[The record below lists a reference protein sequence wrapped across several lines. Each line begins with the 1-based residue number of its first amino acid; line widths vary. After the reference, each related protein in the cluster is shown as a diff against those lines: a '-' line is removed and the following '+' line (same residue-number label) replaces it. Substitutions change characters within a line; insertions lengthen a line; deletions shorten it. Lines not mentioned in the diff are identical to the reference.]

1 MMKMSREEF
10 RRAVAMWGIAMCLLV
25 SAAGWVFMRFGQA
38 WSVAD
43 LPVSNYIEQIVPAY
57 VITEVAFIPVGGK
70 LIDRYGCRSVL
81 AIAPFIY
88 IVASMLCMITPSVE
102 CLVVFRL
109 FQGAGAGL
117 ILALAFTSV
126 GKFYDLDK
134 RGKCNELMT
143 AAFAIGSLFGSSI
156 GYFLTEKVN
165 WRFGFVVFSVVMLVG
180 FLLAWRFLPREED
193 HGEGRLDPI
202 GIVLTAL
209 TFGVVTLYTQM
220 VLVLFELISIPSLI
234 FLIVSVLLLGL
245 TIYHSYH
252 SSSPVTPIHTT
263 RFEKTMI
270 FLMFIFSLCGLG
282 LIQYFFKLYLTY
294 YDFDIY
300 RATSMFLFM
309 LAGGAATSMPGVRFV
324 YRTGSKPWIIAGS
337 AIVTVALMFTHL
349 YADKGIPW
357 LALSLFLF
365 GLGLGCIVTE
375 IICSLQT
382 IVPKKDMGVHTANLM
397 AIRMVAIMAGN
408 VLIGTYINNVIRT
421 NRAPASIDLS
431 VTENVLTSIREYLSV
446 TLQYLSDSMD
456 SGFLMTAIILA
467 MVTAGLTAV
476 AYLVGRDDIKILNA
490 MREKEE
496 EEK

>member
-1 MMKMSREEF
+1 MMKMSPEEF
-10 RRAVAMWGIAMCLLV
+10 RRAASMWGIAMCLLV

-43 LPVSNYIEQIVPAY
+43 LPVSDFVEQIVPAY

-70 LIDRYGCRSVL
+70 LVDRYGCRSVL
-81 AIAPFIY
+81 AIAPFVY
-88 IVASMLCMITPSVE
+88 IVSSMLCMVTPSVE
-102 CLVVFRL
+102 LLIMFRL
-109 FQGAGAGL
+109 LQGAGAGM
-117 ILALAFTSV
+117 ILALAFSCV

-143 AAFAIGSLFGSSI
+143 AAFAIGSLFGSSM
-156 GYFLTEKVN
+156 GYFFTEKVN
-165 WRFGFVVFSVVMLVG
+165 WRFGFIVFSAVMLVG
-180 FLLAWRFLPREED
+180 FIIAWRFLPKEEVQ
-193 HGEGRLDPI
+193 GEGRLDIPGLLI
-202 GIVLTAL
+202 TAL
-209 TFGVVTLYTQM
+209 AFAVVTLYTQM
-220 VLVLFELISIPSLI
+220 VNILFDLISVQSLL
-234 FLIVSVLLLGL
+234 FLIVSLTLIGL
-245 TIYHSYH
+245 AIYRSYH
-252 SSSPVTPIHTT
+252 SDSPVTPIRTT

-300 RATSMFLFM
+300 KATLMFVFM

-324 YRTGSKPWIIAGS
+324 YRTGSKPWIVAGS

-375 IICSLQT
+375 IICSMQT

-408 VLIGTYINNVIRT
+408 VLIGTYINNVIRS
-421 NRAPASIDLS
+421 NRAPAVIDLS
-431 VTENVLTSIREYLSV
+431 VTDNALVAIRDYLST

-490 MREKEE
+490 MREKEKE
-496 EEK
+496 Q